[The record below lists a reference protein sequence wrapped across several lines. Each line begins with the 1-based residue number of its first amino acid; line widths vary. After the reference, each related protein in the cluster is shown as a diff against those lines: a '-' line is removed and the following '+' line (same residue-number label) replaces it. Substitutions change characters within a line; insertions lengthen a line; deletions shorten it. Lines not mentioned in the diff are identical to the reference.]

1 MPAKSLLNY
10 LFAHPLMKHVDPFVF
25 IWNTVDQQ
33 VYEKYQIV
41 AFPQTTILAGQD
53 ARFSFIGYNREKA
66 NESI

>member
-10 LFAHPLMKHVDPFVF
+10 LFSHPLMKYIDPFVF

-41 AFPQTTILAGQD
+41 AFPQTTILSGEE

-66 NESI
+66 NESV